1 MIWKIPCYD
10 QESAHLKAAAEELEQ
25 QGKLSNSTALTK
37 KIDQR
42 VEMMKKYRIK
52 QYQYLENRVEK
63 VLENAEKKR
72 DENLEK

>member
-1 MIWKIPCYD
+1 
-10 QESAHLKAAAEELEQ
+10 
-25 QGKLSNSTALTK
+25 
-37 KIDQR
+37 
-42 VEMMKKYRIK
+42 MKKYRIK

>member
-1 MIWKIPCYD
+1 
-10 QESAHLKAAAEELEQ
+10 
-25 QGKLSNSTALTK
+25 
-37 KIDQR
+37 
-42 VEMMKKYRIK
+42 MMKKYRIK